1 MTTTDTFP
9 PEQFEL
15 PSTDLEEW
23 RYSRIGSLD
32 LARYASAL
40 HSVDGSG
47 PHVSRRLDHAEVPL
61 GEAIGEAGDPF
72 VDLNAAYASD
82 AIVVEIPPGAVVEE
96 PIELTHLVEDGR
108 VSFPRIVVRV
118 GEDAEVTI
126 VERSSTDAVDAVVV
140 PVTELVVGR
149 AARVKHV
156 SLQDAAETVGIVGRI
171 ASTVDSMATLD
182 LFHVALGGSYAR
194 MRFDCALTGRG
205 ATGNL
210 TALYLGSRTQMHD
223 LRTFQDHLAPD
234 TTSNLLFKGV
244 VDDEAHAVYTGLIR
258 ISEDGRGSNATQSNR
273 IVKLSSDA
281 WAESVP
287 NLEIHHNDVRC
298 SHASAVG
305 PIDPDQRFYLES
317 RGVPPEAA
325 ERLVVTGFFREVLAA
340 MPVASVADA
349 AGAKIE
355 AELA

>member
-1 MTTTDTFP
+1 MSTTTFP

-15 PSTDLEEW
+15 PSTDAEEW
-23 RYSRIGSLD
+23 RYSRIGALD
-32 LARYASAL
+32 LGRFLPATASL
-40 HSVDGSG
+40 EGSG
-47 PHVSRRLDHAEVPL
+47 EHVTPRSERADVSL
-61 GEAIGEAGDPF
+61 GEAIGDTADAF

-82 AIVVEIPPGAVVEE
+82 ALVVDIPAGTVVPE
-96 PIELTHLVEDGR
+96 PIELTHLLEDGR
-108 VSFPRIVVRV
+108 ASFPRVIVRV
-118 GEDAEVTI
+118 GEDAEVTV
-126 VERSSTDAVDAVVV
+126 VERSATAAVDGVVV
-140 PVTELVVGR
+140 PVTELIVGR

-156 SLQDAAETVGIVGRI
+156 SLQDSAESVAIVGRI
-171 ASTVDSMATLD
+171 ASTVHAMGTLD

-194 MRFDCALTGRG
+194 MRFDCRLVGRG

-258 ISEDGRGSNATQSNR
+258 ISEDGRGSNAVQSNR
-273 IVKLSSDA
+273 IVKLSPDA

-298 SHASAVG
+298 AHASAVG
-305 PIDPDQRFYLES
+305 PIDPEQRFYLES

-325 ERLVVTGFFREVLAA
+325 DRLVVNGFFREVVAA
-340 MPVASVADA
+340 FPVASVAETA
-349 AGAKIE
+349 AAKIA